1 MSLPTGWC
9 NPEEHKWL
17 SDSAVGKDIII
28 ELGVHLGRSTTALC
42 SGGTII
48 CCDNWAGRKA
58 GRKEGRHKSFTKTF
72 SAEIQSGKIVVRIVN
87 LYNSKDLGRRQ
98 LLEDFI
104 GTADMVYIDAGHN
117 RRQVRGDIALA
128 RLLLKPD
135 GLMCG
140 HDLCDDLPGIQ
151 QALEDHSINYKRE
164 AGDIWS
170 ECKQGV

>member
-1 MSLPTGWC
+1 MSLPAGWC

-17 SDSAVGKDIII
+17 SDAAVGKDIII

-42 SGGTII
+42 SGGTVI

-58 GRKEGRHKSFTKTF
+58 GRKEGRHESFTKAF
-72 SAEIQSGKIVVRIVN
+72 SADIQNGKIVVRIVN

-117 RRQVRGDIALA
+117 RRQVMGDIALA

-135 GLMCG
+135 GFMCG
-140 HDLCDDLPGIQ
+140 HDLCDGQPGIQ
-151 QALEDHSINYKRE
+151 QALEARSVNYKRE